1 MKVTA
6 LARGDIEAV
15 PLSELKEFC
24 RLSSGDIEDASLRRM
39 LRSARTACENWA
51 RIAIS
56 PRAFRSTFDLPEW
69 KNSGLR
75 RSLIDHDDVIEFVRL
90 RGPVI
95 SVEEVTLLS
104 RLGIK
109 IPAPPYGVFATE
121 NRLVWDRP
129 QGEILATTGIDLI
142 SYRPDVMFDPNS
154 FLLQVDYTAGYPD
167 ITDTTK
173 PDAEKLCDAPD
184 DIVEAICLA
193 VADVYE
199 NRGTNDT
206 ATTRSLPARS
216 RALLKPY
223 WTPVI

>member
-6 LARGDIEAV
+6 LTRGDVEAV

-39 LRSARTACENWA
+39 LRAARTACENWA

-56 PRAFRSTFDLPEW
+56 PRTFRSTFDLPEY
-69 KNSGLR
+69 KNVGLR
-75 RSLIDHDDVIEFVRL
+75 QTLIDHDDVIEFVRL

-95 SVEEVTLLS
+95 TVEEVTLLS
-104 RLGIK
+104 RLGTK
-109 IPAPPYGVFATE
+109 IPAPPHGVFASE
-121 NRLVWDRP
+121 NRIVWGRP
-129 QGEILATTGIDLI
+129 QGEVLSTSGLELV
-142 SYRPDVMFDPNS
+142 SYRQDVMFHPDS
-154 FLLQVDYTAGYPD
+154 FLLQVDYTAGYPVLEA
-167 ITDTTK
+167 TK
-173 PDAEKLCDAPD
+173 GKPEELCEAPD
-184 DIVEAICLA
+184 DIVEAICLT

-206 ATTRSLPARS
+206 TTTRSLPARA
-216 RALLKPY
+216 RAILKPY